1 MLAGGGSAFGL
12 DWAAA
17 ADRGG
22 DVVPGFALLCR
33 FVVDLV
39 VEEWCSAGAGGPGE
53 SGVDERQQR
62 QQDSRVL
69 TFVGFPEA
77 P

>member
-1 MLAGGGSAFGL
+1 MIAGGGSASGL
-12 DWAAA
+12 DRAAA
-17 ADRGG
+17 ADRSG

-39 VEEWCSAGAGGPGE
+39 VEEWRSAGAGRTGE

-62 QQDSRVL
+62 QQNSREL
-69 TFVGFPEA
+69 TFVRFPEA